1 MTKTVRKKRRL
12 KKSVR
17 KTLGTLFLVSALVV
31 AAIPT
36 DGLNMVE
43 GAVDTESITITHDPE
58 TKVTITQSEMQNYIP
73 TLTNADTI
81 YTSEDG
87 NYQFAYVQSPTSP
100 SKKVAVIVGYDTY
113 QTLEGGILRIP
124 DYLDAYLQI
133 TSTEGTNGGF
143 VAVGESQKPLYWEDT
158 YYTTESQLNISTGE
172 TEQVQIEHR
181 RLKLC
186 YAETASTWKYYSNGE
201 RRATTDFYYKQDGA
215 STYVDDYRVDT
226 GAGFQGFVKTELQTD
241 QWIRDAEV
249 QYIGNQYLDENGK
262 IPAGTSPVNYIDGT
276 DPSKGIFANS
286 SNISTLIVGDNLL
299 GIGNCAF
306 YHSTGLQNI
315 TLGNGL
321 LVIGNRAF
329 EDCIT
334 LGSINTDLDSLIQQ
348 IGEQAFANCV
358 SLTSFVLPKAIKSI
372 GDSAFEGC
380 TKLASVD
387 LCSGGYENVLEKMGY
402 DVFKNCTTLKNITFP
417 MLYGETV
424 DISMFFGCSSLQYI
438 ASRND
443 NFKLKATDG
452 FSFDQFKEMLSEEP
466 VAGTFY
472 LEGKKDSAL
481 YQCARDNYFAFSHI
495 AYNTS
500 TEQWEYQNKY
510 EKTVKETDSSSVTYI
525 VNSSNQLLNVVFNGT
540 TAVKELNFPDKI
552 GPYHIESIGAGVFQN
567 KCNLETVTIPSTV
580 SSIEANAFKGCHNLT
595 NVIFESGNVAIGADA
610 FKTQD
615 YEGGSHTCTA
625 GKVESNNIRPDGTTA
640 TGAGNVYPAKKLHF
654 TGPISPTS
662 GPFNYAM
669 SSSGRYNNLSQKE
682 SYIIYY
688 SGWPQNLEVQYV
700 VDEETGV
707 GKATLTDYPAFS
719 DLGADGSGT
728 PKYNQTNYAYIT
740 PEYEEAARTV
750 YGTAADQRTENQ
762 KAILN
767 AAANLVIP
775 EGVEDIREGLFQEN
789 ETADATSYSTNKKT
803 VTSYGLK
810 EIGANDFAGA
820 TTLSEIY
827 IHSDAAEIAEEA
839 FKDCTALNTVQ
850 ITGNNQSIG
859 SHAFEGC
866 TELVNVAIPPSTT
879 SLGVRPFAGCEKLSD
894 INFQN
899 SPYFT
904 CENSMIFGLTDGVKT
919 RLIECLYGKSA
930 KVILPDEL
938 AGITSMEEEAFAGTL
953 VKEVDLSSSL
963 LREVPREAF
972 ADTPNLYS
980 VKLPSTCT
988 TLSDYPFK
996 DSAVQYIAVPNV
1008 SSITPYSF
1016 SDMQTDKADTTLCV
1030 SEDSYMD
1037 RWATDNGYDVTYMEL
1052 VNFYT
1057 VVFYDWNEEL
1067 GRNVIVKEETVQ
1079 AGYDAT
1085 PPEPLGRSG
1094 YIFDKWD
1101 PDYRAISGDTTCF
1114 AQYVTPPESYGK
1126 FKVTFAD
1133 HDDTVITSV
1142 WVAEGG
1148 DASEMAPKDP
1158 TWDGHMF
1165 IGWDR
1170 DLTNVTESFTTK
1182 AQYEELAED
1191 EYVVQYYAK
1200 DYTTLVYTTKVKY
1213 GEDAPNIAGP
1223 AVSGYT
1229 FTGWLPAVTG
1239 ITENTKTYA
1248 QYVATSDS
1256 SSGSGSGSG
1265 TGSGST
1271 TGTGS
1276 GSGSGSTTG
1285 SATTYTLTVVNGSG
1299 SGSYVAG
1306 SQPCIVANDPASGM
1320 EFASWTISPTDTKI
1334 ASTVLSA
1341 TVVTMPE
1348 GNVTVTANYKKKSG
1362 STTVS
1367 SGNSNITSNRP
1378 NGTTGSLKNGGTT
1391 VVIDKNGL
1399 SNTGVVSATVNG
1411 SSDNFTIKITESSA
1425 ASEAVL
1431 KALMA
1436 EYGND
1441 LSNIKYFPMDISLY
1455 DSTGTKL
1462 ITDTTGLSVS
1472 ITLPLPDSLAVY
1484 AGNNKV
1490 AGVVS
1495 GRLDK
1500 LTPKFTTINK
1510 VPCVTF
1516 TAEHFSPY
1524 VIYVDTTNLTSGMVQ
1539 DATPKTGDGI
1549 HPKWFLS
1556 VGLACVSFVLFMQ
1569 RDGGKKK
1576 KVKVGTA

>member
-1 MTKTVRKKRRL
+1 MAKTVRKKRRL

-36 DGLNMVE
+36 DGLDMVE
-43 GAVDTESITITHDPE
+43 GAGGTGTITVTHSPE
-58 TKVTITQSEMQNYIP
+58 TKVTITKEEMQSYIP
-73 TLTNADTI
+73 TITSADTI

-100 SKKVAVIVGYDTY
+100 SKKVAVILGYDTY

-124 DYLDAYLQI
+124 DSLDAYLQI

-143 VAVGESQKPLYWEDT
+143 VAVGESQKPLYWEET
-158 YYTTESQLNISTGE
+158 YYTTEMQLNPTTGE
-172 TEQVQIEHR
+172 TEPVSIEHR

-201 RRATTDFYYKQDGA
+201 RRATTDFYYKQDGYTG
-215 STYVDDYRVDT
+215 SYVEDYRVDT
-226 GAGFQGFVKTELQTD
+226 GTGFQGFSKTELQTD

-262 IPAGTSPVNYIDGT
+262 IPSGTAPVNYIDGT

-334 LGSINTDLDSLIQQ
+334 LSGINTDLDSLIQQ

-387 LCSGGYENVLEKMGY
+387 LCSGGYENVLAEMGY

-417 MLYGETV
+417 MLYGEEI
-424 DISMFFGCSSLQYI
+424 DISMFLGCSSLQYI
-438 ASRND
+438 ASRSD
-443 NFKLKATDG
+443 TFKLKATDG
-452 FSFDQFKEMLSEEP
+452 FTFDQFKEMLSGDP

-495 AYNTS
+495 AYNTA
-500 TEQWEYQNKY
+500 TEKWEYQNKY

-540 TAVKELNFPDKI
+540 TDVKELNFPDKI

-567 KCNLETVTIPSTV
+567 KCNLETVTIPATV

-595 NVIFESGNVAIGADA
+595 NVIFESGNINIGTDA

-615 YEGGSHTCTA
+615 FEGGTHTCSA
-625 GKVESNNIRPDGTTA
+625 KKVESNNIKPDGTTA
-640 TGAGNVYPAKKLHF
+640 TGADNVYPAKKLHF
-654 TGPISPTS
+654 TGPVSPTS
-662 GPFNYAM
+662 GPFVYAM
-669 SSSGRYNNLSQKE
+669 SSSGRYNNPSQKE

-719 DLGADGSGT
+719 DLGTNGTGT

-740 PEYEEAARTV
+740 PEYEEAAKTV
-750 YGTAADQRTENQ
+750 YSTAADQRTENQ

-775 EGVEDIREGLFQEN
+775 EGVEDIREGLFVEN
-789 ETADATSYSTNKKT
+789 ETADAASYSTNKKT

-810 EIGANDFAGA
+810 EIGSNDFAGA
-820 TTLSEIY
+820 TTLSELY
-827 IHSDAAEIAEEA
+827 VHSDAAEIAEEA
-839 FKDCTALNTVQ
+839 FKDCTALTTVQ
-850 ITGNNQSIG
+850 ITGNNESIG
-859 SHAFEGC
+859 DHAFEGC
-866 TELVNVAIPPSTT
+866 KELVNVAIPPSTT
-879 SLGVRPFAGCEKLSD
+879 DLGVRPFAGCEKLSD
-894 INFQN
+894 VNFQN
-899 SPYFT
+899 SPYFI
-904 CENSMIFGLTDGVKT
+904 CENSMIFGVTNGVKT
-919 RLIECLYGKSA
+919 KLIECLYGKSA

-938 AGITSMEEEAFAGTL
+938 SGITSMEEEAFAGTP
-953 VKEVDLSSSL
+953 VKEVDLSYSMI
-963 LREVPREAF
+963 REVPARAF

-988 TLSDYPFK
+988 TLADYIFK
-996 DSAVQYIAVPNV
+996 NSAVQYIAVPNV

-1016 SDMQTDKADTTLCV
+1016 SDMLTAKADTTLCV
-1030 SEDSYMD
+1030 SEDGYMD

-1052 VNFYT
+1052 VNFYD

-1067 GRNVIVKEETVQ
+1067 GKNVIVKEETVQ

-1085 PPEPLGRSG
+1085 PPEPLGRPG
-1094 YIFDKWD
+1094 YVFDKWD
-1101 PDYRAISGDTTCF
+1101 PDYRAISQDTTCL

-1126 FKVTFAD
+1126 FLVRFMD
-1133 HDDTVITSV
+1133 EDGETVLKEA

-1148 DASEMAPKDP
+1148 DASEYAPKTPDKP
-1158 TWDGHMF
+1158 GKMF

-1170 DLTNVTESFTTK
+1170 DLTKVTENLTTK

-1191 EYVVQYYAK
+1191 EYVVRYIAK
-1200 DYTTLVYTTKVKY
+1200 DDSIVYTAKVKY
-1213 GEDAPNIAGP
+1213 GENAPNIAGP

-1229 FTGWLPAVTG
+1229 FTGWRPALTN
-1239 ITENTKTYA
+1239 ITKNTDTYA
-1248 QYVATSDS
+1248 QYDPISES
-1256 SSGSGSGSG
+1256 GSGSGSGSG
-1265 TGSGST
+1265 TGSGSGNGS
-1271 TGTGS
+1271 GTGS
-1276 GSGSGSTTG
+1276 ATG
-1285 SATTYTLTVVNGSG
+1285 GATTYTLTVVNGSG
-1299 SGSYVAG
+1299 SGSYIAG

-1320 EFASWTISPTDTKI
+1320 EFASWTISPSGTKI

-1341 TVVTMPE
+1341 TIVTMPE
-1348 GNVTVTANYKKKSG
+1348 GNVTVTANYRKKSG
-1362 STTVS
+1362 SYTVS
-1367 SGNSNITSNRP
+1367 GGNSNITSNRP

-1472 ITLPLPDSLAVY
+1472 ITLPLPDSLTVY

-1490 AGVVS
+1490 AGVVN

-1510 VPCVTF
+1510 VSCVTF

-1524 VIYVDTTNLTSGMVQ
+1524 VIYVETKNLTSGMVQ

-1576 KVKVGTA
+1576 KVKAGMA